1 MQSTQ
6 HHHVVDVF
14 VGVDVGKGQHHAV
27 ALDRNGRRLY
37 NKALPN
43 DEAKL
48 RALIAELKAHGQLLF
63 VVDQPAT
70 IGALPL
76 AVARD
81 EGVWVAYLPGLTM
94 RRIADLHAGEA
105 KTDARD
111 AAIIAEAAR
120 SLPHTLRSL
129 RLADESLAELTM
141 LCGFDD
147 DLASQITQ
155 TSNRIRGLLTQIHP
169 ALERVIGPR
178 LDHPAVLD
186 LLERYPSPAAL
197 AAASPKTLANRLT
210 KLAPR
215 MGRNLAAEIVH
226 ALGEQTVTVPG
237 TQAATLVIPRLAQQ
251 LAALRKQRDD
261 IAAEVERL
269 VSNHPLWPVLTS
281 MPGVGVRTAARLLTE
296 VTHKAF
302 ASAAHLAAYAGL
314 APVTRRSG
322 SSIRGEHPSR
332 RGNKVLK
339 RALFLSA
346 FAALRDP
353 ISRAYYTRKIQQ
365 GKRHN
370 QALIA
375 LARRRC
381 DVLFAM
387 LRDGTLYQPKSAIAA

>member
-1 MQSTQ
+1 MTDME
-6 HHHVVDVF
+6 HHGEVDVF
-14 VGVDVGKGQHHAV
+14 IGVDVGKGEHHAV
-27 ALDRNGRRLY
+27 ALDRSGKRLFD
-37 NKALPN
+37 KALPN

-48 RALIAELKAHGQLLF
+48 RALIAGLKAHGKLLL

-70 IGALPL
+70 IGALPVT
-76 AVARD
+76 VARA
-81 EGVWVAYLPGLTM
+81 EEIQVAYLPGLAM
-94 RRIADLHAGEA
+94 RRIADLHEGEA

-120 SLPHTLRSL
+120 SMPQALRALPKS
-129 RLADESLAELTM
+129 DEALAELTL

-147 DLASQITQ
+147 DLAGQITQ
-155 TSNRIRGLLTQIHP
+155 VSNRIRGLLTQIHP
-169 ALERVIGPR
+169 ALERVLGPR

-186 LLERYPSPAAL
+186 LLQRYPSPAAL
-197 AAASPKTLANRLT
+197 AGLSEKRLAMRLSR
-210 KLAPR
+210 LAPR
-215 MGRNLAAEIVH
+215 LAKGLAAEIRE
-226 ALGEQTVTVPG
+226 ALAEQSVVVPG
-237 TQAATLVIPRLAQQ
+237 THAAGLVLPKLAQQ
-251 LAALRKQRDD
+251 LTALRRQREEL
-261 IAAEVERL
+261 AQEVERR
-269 VSNHPLWPVLTS
+269 VSTHPLCPVLMS

-296 VTHKAF
+296 VTSRAF
-302 ASAAHLAAYAGL
+302 GSAAHLAAYAGL

-353 ISRAYYTRKIQQ
+353 VSRAYYDRKIHQ

-381 DVLFAM
+381 DVLYAM
-387 LRDGTLYQPKSAIAA
+387 LRDGAFYHAAPVTNT